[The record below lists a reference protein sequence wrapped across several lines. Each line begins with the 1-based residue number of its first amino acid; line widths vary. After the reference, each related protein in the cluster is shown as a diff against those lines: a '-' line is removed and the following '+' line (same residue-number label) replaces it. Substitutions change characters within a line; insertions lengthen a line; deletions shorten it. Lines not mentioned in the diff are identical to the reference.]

1 MFALQVLLNDY
12 WDVPMMGDRAFA
24 ISPGLYSLVSIERT
38 NVRPDYFYKVINNY
52 NVRLVIYVKG
62 DKKSLFKTKKMNLTH
77 Y

>member
-38 NVRPDYFYKVINNY
+38 NVRPDYFYKGITNY
-52 NVRLVIYVKG
+52 NICLVIYVEEKNSVRVLNG
-62 DKKSLFKTKKMNLTH
+62 FPTFFFF
-77 Y
+77 